1 MVVILVVAMVIC
13 NIACTSSQMEG
24 FKKKSKMS
32 KLKSKPKPKPSESES
47 SAGGGGDDSDGGDD
61 SGAGVGKSGE
71 GAESSGGT
79 EKTDTTL
86 SQNIATILSDVQ
98 RIKKELTS

>member
-24 FKKKSKMS
+24 FKIKSKMS
-32 KLKSKPKPKPSESES
+32 KLKSKSKPKPEEV
-47 SAGGGGDDSDGGDD
+47 DD
-61 SGAGVGKSGE
+61 SGTEGGTGA
-71 GAESSGGT
+71 GAEAVEG
-79 EKTDTTL
+79 KTDTTL